1 MSFQKV
7 CSNLGFVVDLSF
19 GHIQKGGIAV
29 AHLHT
34 RTPRF
39 LASRGKTPETMAS
52 SLYRN
57 FNITAKCKDD
67 SVTARMTTKLSITAK
82 MTAKLSNI
90 SRMTAIRY
98 HSSRHHS
105 NTTT

>member
-1 MSFQKV
+1 M
-7 CSNLGFVVDLSF
+7 DLSF

-39 LASRGKTPETMAS
+39 LASRGKTLETMAS

-57 FNITAKCKDD
+57 FNITAKRKDD
-67 SVTARMTTKLSITAK
+67 SNTKHNSKNDSKTK
-82 MTAKLSNI
+82 QYFQDDSNKV
-90 SRMTAIRY
+90 S
-98 HSSRHHS
+98 
-105 NTTT
+105 

>member
-57 FNITAKCKDD
+57 FNITAKRKM
-67 SVTARMTTKLSITAK
+67 TATLSITAK

-90 SRMTAIRY
+90 FRMTAIRY

>member
-7 CSNLGFVVDLSF
+7 CSNLGFVVDISF
-19 GHIQKGGIAV
+19 GHIQKGGVAV
-29 AHLHT
+29 AHQHT

-39 LASRGKTPETMAS
+39 LASRVKTPETMAS

-67 SVTARMTTKLSITAK
+67 SKTKHNSKNDSKTK
-82 MTAKLSNI
+82 QYFQDDSNKVP
-90 SRMTAIRY
+90 
-98 HSSRHHS
+98 
-105 NTTT
+105 

>member
-57 FNITAKCKDD
+57 FNITAKRKDD
-67 SVTARMTTKLSITAK
+67 SKTKHNSKNDSKTK
-82 MTAKLSNI
+82 QYFQDESNKVP
-90 SRMTAIRY
+90 
-98 HSSRHHS
+98 
-105 NTTT
+105 

>member
-7 CSNLGFVVDLSF
+7 CSNLGFAVDLSF

-57 FNITAKCKDD
+57 FNITAKRKDD
-67 SVTARMTTKLSITAK
+67 SNTKHNSKNDSKTK
-82 MTAKLSNI
+82 QYFQDDNNKVS
-90 SRMTAIRY
+90 
-98 HSSRHHS
+98 
-105 NTTT
+105 